1 MKKSLFAIPL
11 VLSIAATSA
20 QAAYDKDECN
30 QLSETIDTLLADT
43 NEEWGGLLTTKEGSK
58 KSKEHAKNIEWLTS
72 VAGNYASVYS
82 VFCE

>member
-11 VLSIAATSA
+11 VLSMAATSA

-30 QLSETIDTLLADT
+30 QISETIDSLLEET
-43 NEEWGGLLTTKEGSK
+43 NKEWGGLLTTKEGSK
-58 KSKEHAKNIEWLTS
+58 KSNEHAEKIEWLTS